1 MVHCWLCANQAASR
15 SLCTCTARCAA
26 GLLSTEAGTLGR
38 FAGNALL
45 AGVGK
50 LTGLQDVAQLTQF
63 ARLLHASLAAVC
75 AALLVLLGCTH
86 SRLRG

>member
-1 MVHCWLCANQAASR
+1 MLLGASYFTDNCR
-15 SLCTCTARCAA
+15 PRTCTATCTV

-50 LTGLQDVAQLTQF
+50 LTGLQDVAQLTDF
-63 ARLLHASLAAVC
+63 SRLLNATLAAAC
-75 AALLVLLGCTH
+75 AALLVLLGCTY